1 MIRTRVYVFMVSI
14 LVASASSAYSQLLL
28 LTRDEMIKCTAKNPF
43 DRFQDGRPKIPDA
56 ILEKMKDLSAEEV
69 WGTLQSAKYLNQFE
83 GQFQVLHPER
93 KLIGRAVTAQFMPL
107 RPDLVEVID
116 SNAKSRGMT
125 QNHNQRVIDLL
136 QPGDVL
142 VVDLF
147 GKIEGGTLIGD
158 NLATAIFAS
167 SKTGFVVDGAIRDL
181 EGIYPIPMAGYFRG
195 SHPVPLG
202 NVMITGINI
211 PIRIGNATVMPGDAV
226 LGDREG
232 VSFIPPHLVQ
242 EVVNKADE
250 IHIHDEWTKS
260 KLMTGK
266 YKSSEIYGTLSEE
279 LKKEYE
285 EYKRKR
291 MTQR

>member
-1 MIRTRVYVFMVSI
+1 
-14 LVASASSAYSQLLL
+14 
-28 LTRDEMIKCTAKNPF
+28 
-43 DRFQDGRPKIPDA
+43 
-56 ILEKMKDLSAEEV
+56 
-69 WGTLQSAKYLNQFE
+69 
-83 GQFQVLHPER
+83 
-93 KLIGRAVTAQFMPL
+93 
-107 RPDLVEVID
+107 
-116 SNAKSRGMT
+116 
-125 QNHNQRVIDLL
+125 
-136 QPGDVL
+136 
-142 VVDLF
+142 
-147 GKIEGGTLIGD
+147 
-158 NLATAIFAS
+158 
-167 SKTGFVVDGAIRDL
+167 
-181 EGIYPIPMAGYFRG
+181 
-195 SHPVPLG
+195 
-202 NVMITGINI
+202 
-211 PIRIGNATVMPGDAV
+211 MPGDAV